1 MGDFNFNIL
10 HHGSHN
16 PESTFLNVML
26 SYGFLPAIT
35 KPSRVTDLSATLL
48 DNIFTNFDV
57 VKCKSALLYED
68 ISDQY
73 PVMLSY
79 STKPPNKN
87 CPSNQS
93 NCKKRVFNQ
102 KSIEKFQL
110 YCANDANWYQ
120 IYKLRN
126 SNSKDPNLIYEEFL
140 DIFNNGFNK
149 CFPKKSLRKI
159 KNAPRKEWITIGLA
173 KSCEVKSSLYK
184 ISKQTK
190 MNEDKMKFT
199 TYRNKLKTL
208 LSKAEKDFYS
218 SQLNKNKHD
227 PRKTWQCINSILSN
241 KNHSP
246 SYAKNFNLNNTQI
259 TDTKAIVENFNG

>member
-1 MGDFNFNIL
+1 MCDVIECIFVEVVKRDESNCKMIIGCIYRPANSDVTLFNEQLSSILKHTYLIKSKEIVIMGDFNFNIL

-68 ISDQY
+68 ISDHY

-120 IYKLRN
+120 IYQLRN

-140 DIFNNGFNK
+140 DIF
-149 CFPKKSLRKI
+149 
-159 KNAPRKEWITIGLA
+159 
-173 KSCEVKSSLYK
+173 
-184 ISKQTK
+184 KQW
-190 MNEDKMKFT
+190 F
-199 TYRNKLKTL
+199 
-208 LSKAEKDFYS
+208 S
-218 SQLNKNKHD
+218 
-227 PRKTWQCINSILSN
+227 
-241 KNHSP
+241 
-246 SYAKNFNLNNTQI
+246 
-259 TDTKAIVENFNG
+259 